1 MRMKCRRIEV
11 FQITWERITMRFSG
25 SPTQLAKEACSRR
38 VRCKRLLGA
47 ARWNKLLRVT
57 RKYFVAQ
64 LAIKIGS

>member
-1 MRMKCRRIEV
+1 
-11 FQITWERITMRFSG
+11 MRFSG